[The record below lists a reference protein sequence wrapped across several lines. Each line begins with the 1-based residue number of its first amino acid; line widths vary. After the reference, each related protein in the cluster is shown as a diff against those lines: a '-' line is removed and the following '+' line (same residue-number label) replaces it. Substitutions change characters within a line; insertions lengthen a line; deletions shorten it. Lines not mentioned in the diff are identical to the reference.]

1 MGIEGV
7 PMRVQCSNNKTKV
20 HLGHDRR
27 VSPSL
32 GVGRWAGRSKSQA
45 MPLSAALCWC
55 ELSDIEA
62 QTAALV

>member
-7 PMRVQCSNNKTKV
+7 SMRVQCSNNKTKV

-27 VSPSL
+27 ASPSA
-32 GVGRWAGRSKSQA
+32 GVGGSKQSQA